1 MGIKMSQAFPSKYL
15 KAADLHGKTPTVI
28 IKRVEL
34 AKMEGDDGETKPVV
48 YFEKAV
54 KGLVLNKTNA
64 NKISAAYG
72 DDTDQWIGQ
81 PVTLFMA
88 YVEFK
93 GETVESIRLRI
104 PSVPKR
110 ANSPQAPLPP
120 LASSLDDLDNIDDE
134 ELRRRTEALD
144 DEIGF

>member
-1 MGIKMSQAFPSKYL
+1 VGIKMSQAFPSKYL

-28 IKRVEL
+28 IERVEMG
-34 AKMEGDDGETKPVV
+34 KMEGDDGESKPIV
-48 YFEKAV
+48 YFKKAV

-64 NKISAAYG
+64 TKLTAAYG
-72 DDTDQWIGQ
+72 DDTDNWIGQ

-93 GETVESIRLRI
+93 GETVEAIRLRI

-120 LASSLDDLDNIDDE
+120 LASPLDELDGIDDE
-134 ELRRRTEALD
+134 ELRRRTEGLD